1 MNQLQLTFESAI
13 PVQNN
18 RESQRQV
25 ESNLKHFT
33 GQNLKVFDYL
43 MNGKRLNSTTG
54 IQLFRIIDMRA
65 RMHAIKNAGFK
76 FHIEV
81 IPNSH
86 GMKEWFMTKE
96 DIEFNLNKITTSQ
109 K

>member
-1 MNQLQLTFESAI
+1 MNQLQLTFEAAI
-13 PVQNN
+13 PFQNN

-25 ESNLKHFT
+25 ESNLNHFT
-33 GQNLKVFDYL
+33 GQNLKVFNYL
-43 MNGKRLNSTTG
+43 MNSKRLNSTTG

-86 GMKEWFMTKE
+86 GMKEWFMTEE
-96 DIEFNLNKITTSQ
+96 DIYYNKQ
-109 K
+109 KLRGINE